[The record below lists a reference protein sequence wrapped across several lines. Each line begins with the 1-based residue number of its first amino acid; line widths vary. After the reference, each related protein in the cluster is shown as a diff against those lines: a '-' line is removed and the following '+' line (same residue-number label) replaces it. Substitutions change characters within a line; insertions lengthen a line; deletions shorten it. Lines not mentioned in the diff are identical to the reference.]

1 MDVRS
6 KNIFRNM
13 LDAINFESSSKTK
26 VGQNGKTFHFERG
39 NYV

>member
-1 MDVRS
+1 MDVGS
-6 KNIFRNM
+6 KNLFKNM
-13 LDAINFESSSKTK
+13 SNARNFEPSFETK